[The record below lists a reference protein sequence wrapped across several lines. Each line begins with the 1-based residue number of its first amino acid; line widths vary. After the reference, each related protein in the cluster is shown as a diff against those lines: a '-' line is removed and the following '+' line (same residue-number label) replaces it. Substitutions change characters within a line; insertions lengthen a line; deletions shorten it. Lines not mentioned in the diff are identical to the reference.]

1 MIVLAMSAC
10 GGTDERGSRMPD
22 DGLGPGAR
30 VTYHFQDSSVPPPYH
45 RSYRLTFDRADA
57 RIVVDSYGEVLAD
70 RTASMPEQVWKR
82 LSETFDSVRG
92 LTAEEPE
99 QGCTGGTG
107 FALSVVD
114 DGTQTLAVEGLACGG
129 ANSQTAEA
137 LSDWVAPVRALFPSM
152 DQLAPE
158 GA

>member
-1 MIVLAMSAC
+1 MAVAMSGC
-10 GGTDERGSRMPD
+10 GGMDGQGTRVTQ
-22 DGLGPGAR
+22 DGLGPAAT
-30 VTYHFQDSSVPPPYH
+30 VTYDFRDSSVPPPYH
-45 RSYRLTFDRADA
+45 RSYRLSFDRASA

-70 RTASMPEQVWKR
+70 RTASMPEQVWTR

-114 DGTQTLAVEGLACGG
+114 GGMQTFAVEGLACGG

-152 DQLAPE
+152 DELAPE